1 MKELLLLKASPRG
14 EESGSNKLAET
25 FLDKWLTANP
35 DAIVTRR
42 DVGPGN
48 VVGPTQEWVTA
59 NLTLPEERTAEH
71 KALLAESDVYIAEI
85 RRATHVLIATPM
97 YNFSI
102 PWNLKAY
109 IDNIVREEETF
120 FFSPERGYGP
130 LVPPGKKLLL
140 MWTATGDYSPGSEFA
155 QYDLLTP
162 TVATVFGFVGVTD
175 FAVLQCGSRGE
186 RPELMEAASKA
197 CHEGIRTLA
206 PVW

>member
-1 MKELLLLKASPRG
+1 MTELLFLKASPRG
-14 EESGSNKLAET
+14 DESASNRFAEM
-25 FLDKWLTANP
+25 LVEKWQIANP
-35 DAIVTRR
+35 DAIINRR

-48 VVGPTQEWVTA
+48 VVGPTQDWITA
-59 NLTLPEERTAEH
+59 NLTLPAERTQEQRE
-71 KALLAESDVYIAEI
+71 LLAESDVYIEEL
-85 RRATHVLIATPM
+85 RRATHILIATPM
-97 YNFSI
+97 YNFSV

-140 MWTATGDYSPGSEFA
+140 LWTATGDYSPGSDFA

-162 TVATVFGFVGVTD
+162 TIATVFGFIGVTD
-175 FAVLQCGSRGE
+175 FTVLTCGSRGE
-186 RPELMEAASKA
+186 TPELAAA
-197 CHEGIRTLA
+197 ALQGCHEGIRKLS